1 MSLLRLRLAGGLL
14 PALVVAGS
22 AGLLGAEPA
31 RVPATTLLEQGPLG
45 RATLVILATV
55 DEVRDV
61 VISRG
66 GLGQQIV
73 FLKVERTFKGEA
85 AVDSRVAVRVVGH
98 RPTLD
103 PTRPSIPYFKQG
115 VAGRF
120 VLFLGQREDGHAY
133 DLQELYGAR
142 GMEGDGRI
150 EAVAAAARLERLLEP
165 TIKGRATLAWILEA
179 LEGGNPWLVRHAAR
193 DAHHLLGVDPRAF
206 DAAGRVR
213 LTRLASSVRDVD
225 ARWWL
230 GRLVERLQQE
240 AVPAQPG
247 PSLDAWQRAFLAL
260 ATSEERRSAA
270 ELCLRGAG
278 AGDAG
283 RARLQWLW
291 LEAEPSLRS
300 SLVDLSVDL
309 QQATLVTEWR
319 ARYPGEDDAE
329 VRERIV
335 RAVGALGGQQDV
347 AWLLERTRN
356 PLQLRSGL
364 LALARIGGAAARS
377 RIEEVAAALEAGEPA
392 PRGVSLAWVRWLLS
406 PEFRQSERTGGD

>member
-1 MSLLRLRLAGGLL
+1 MSVLRLRLVGCLL

-22 AGLLGAEPA
+22 AGLLRAEPP
-31 RVPATTLLEQGPLG
+31 RLPATTLLEQGPLG

-73 FLKVERTFKGEA
+73 FLRVERTFKGDA
-85 AVDSRVAVRVVGH
+85 AVSARVPVRVVGH

-103 PTRPSIPYFKQG
+103 PTRPSIPYFKRG
-115 VAGRF
+115 VEGRF
-120 VLFLGQREDGHAY
+120 VLFLGQREEGHAY

-150 EAVAAAARLERLLEP
+150 EAVAAAARFERLLEP

-179 LEGGNPWLVRHAAR
+179 LDGGNPWLVGHAAR
-193 DAHHLLGVDPRAF
+193 DAHHLLGVLPRAF
-206 DAAGRVR
+206 DAAARAR
-213 LTRLASSVRDVD
+213 LTRLATTVRNAD

-230 GRLVERLQQE
+230 GRLVERLQADALPQE
-240 AVPAQPG
+240 PG
-247 PSLDAWQRAFLAL
+247 PALDAWQRAFLAL
-260 ATSEERRSAA
+260 ATTEERRSAA

-278 AGDAG
+278 ASESQ
-283 RARLQWLW
+283 RTRLQWLW
-291 LEAEPSLRS
+291 LEAEPSLRRF
-300 SLVDLSVDL
+300 LVDLSVDL
-309 QQATLVTEWR
+309 KLAALLAHWR

-329 VRERIV
+329 VRESIV
-335 RAVGALGGQQDV
+335 RAVGALGGQEDV

-364 LALARIGGAAARS
+364 LALARIGGAAATQ
-377 RIEEVAAALEAGEPA
+377 RIQEVAAALEAGEPA
-392 PRGVSLAWVRWLLS
+392 PTGVSPAWVRWLLS
-406 PEFRQSERTGGD
+406 PEFRESERRGGR